1 MTRNCQ
7 VRFGGGSGETDQSQ
21 GWHGALL
28 LPYASGRWSSFAGMK
43 VRPAK
48 SVLVLVLVP
57 DLPADGPAIEV
68 DPDQAGGQ
76 RYTAGGLKP

>member
-1 MTRNCQ
+1 
-7 VRFGGGSGETDQSQ
+7 
-21 GWHGALL
+21 
-28 LPYASGRWSSFAGMK
+28 

-68 DPDQAGGQ
+68 DPDQAGGW
-76 RYTAGGLKP
+76 RYTASGLKP